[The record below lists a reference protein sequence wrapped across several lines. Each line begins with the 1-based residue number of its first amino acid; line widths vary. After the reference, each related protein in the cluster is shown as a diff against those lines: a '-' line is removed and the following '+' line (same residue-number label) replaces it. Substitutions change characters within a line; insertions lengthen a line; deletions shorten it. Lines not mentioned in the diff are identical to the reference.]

1 MKRFSLIAML
11 ALYATFSQAQEY
23 KLPAVDPSPA
33 DILYYPLNV
42 AKAKDDSSP
51 VVKVVYSRPTRK
63 GRDIFGVLEQY
74 GKVWRLGANEA
85 TEIKFFK
92 NVVIGGKKIK
102 KGTYSLFAIPE
113 KDKWTMILNKQT
125 DRWGAYTY
133 NEAQDVVRVDVPVKK
148 MEKPVE
154 TLSMTFSPQPEG
166 ANLIIAWDKVAVE
179 LPVIFK

>member
-1 MKRFSLIAML
+1 MKRFCLIAML

-42 AKAKDDSSP
+42 AKAKDDSNP
-51 VVKVVYSRPTRK
+51 VVKVVYSRPGRK

-102 KGTYSLFAIPE
+102 KGSYSLFAIPE
-113 KDKWTMILNKQT
+113 KNKWTMILNKQT

-133 NEAQDVVRVDVPVKK
+133 NEAQDVVRVEVPVKK

-154 TLSMTFSPQPEG
+154 TLSMTFNPQPEG
-166 ANLIIAWDKVAVE
+166 ANLVIAWDKTVVE

>member
-1 MKRFSLIAML
+1 MKRIGFIAML

-23 KLPAVDPSPA
+23 KLPALDPSPA

-42 AKAKDDSSP
+42 AKAKDDASP
-51 VVKVVYSRPTRK
+51 VVKVVYSRPGKK
-63 GRDIFGVLEQY
+63 GRDIFGVLEQF

-92 NVVIGGKKIK
+92 NVVIDGKKIK
-102 KGTYSLFAIPE
+102 KGSYSLFAIPE

-133 NEAQDVVRVDVPVKK
+133 NEAQDVLRIEVPVKL
-148 MEKPVE
+148 MEKPIE
-154 TLSMTFSPQPEG
+154 TLSMTFVPQPEG
-166 ANLIIAWDKVAVE
+166 ANLVVAWDKTAVE
-179 LPVIFK
+179 LPIIFK